1 MRTLLSLAASGLASN
16 GKKSRYKRAYFIVDL
31 VFNSNSVT
39 LPIKNL
45 MLAGTK
51 DISYPKVDYTRPKT
65 SSKII
70 SFFLERPSHFFYDLI
85 QIIVH
90 VAAENGDL
98 EQLIVAE
105 DLCVPSPSGFNVLG
119 CFWPRK

>member
-39 LPIKNL
+39 LPIGNL

-65 SSKII
+65 LPKII
-70 SFFLERPSHFFYDLI
+70 SFFGEAVSFFYDLI

-90 VAAENGDL
+90 LAAENGDL

-105 DLCVPSPSGFNVLG
+105 DWCVPSPSGFNVLG
-119 CFWPRK
+119 CFWLRK